1 MAVTLLKRW
10 LSWPNRPISF
20 PLAVWSLISLFLSC
34 TVTCSLTRTHSHTT
48 KKLCLTNQK
57 WNSNQFN
64 TGQIAQKAC
73 VCMCALCARGQ
84 GVCLCE
90 VRTNRYAS
98 LHRVEKANGYLLGA
112 NEKDRGYV
120 SVRSVIFQAVS
131 NIWLW
136 HLLFSFFLLPY
147 QTGISLQCERA
158 GPLWRLSQAWAR
170 SIPLTSHATQT
181 HKHSSINTRTFTH
194 KCTHYCPASKGCC
207 VHCEGG
213 GIRGP
218 ALVSVYFSDRS
229 RMEVLRRPLIT
240 ALWQS
245 LISSCQKGNKE
256 EEEERALNKF

>member
-34 TVTCSLTRTHSHTT
+34 TVTCSLTLTHSHTT

-73 VCMCALCARGQ
+73 VYMCALCARGQ

-136 HLLFSFFLLPY
+136 HLLFSFSFRIRLEFPCSVKELVHCDGSARREPEAFLWPAMP
-147 QTGISLQCERA
+147 R
-158 GPLWRLSQAWAR
+158 
-170 SIPLTSHATQT
+170 
-181 HKHSSINTRTFTH
+181 KHTNTR
-194 KCTHYCPASKGCC
+194 A
-207 VHCEGG
+207 
-213 GIRGP
+213 
-218 ALVSVYFSDRS
+218 
-229 RMEVLRRPLIT
+229 
-240 ALWQS
+240 
-245 LISSCQKGNKE
+245 
-256 EEEERALNKF
+256 